1 MRSVSVREGLFCHT
15 ECSVKGV
22 CFGRVHRHELYDEP
36 NPVAVR
42 ARRAASSRSSAWR
55 TTCSSGGSALG
66 ACWPRRRSARA
77 ARRCAPAGLGAAPSA
92 VRAAP
97 PHMRGPARSRPA
109 RAGLGRGPGARAARA
124 PRIASTLP
132 RPDKSSAR
140 RSCGR
145 STLARLP
152 ARRRESTSSRA
163 SLQRPSATCSPSP
176 KPARTTSAWAG
187 EISWMCGAAP
197 AMRCA

>member
-1 MRSVSVREGLFCHT
+1 MFRSY
-15 ECSVKGV
+15 GV
-22 CFGRVHRHELYDEP
+22 FGRGCVFGRLYRHELYDEP

-42 ARRAASSRSSAWR
+42 ARRAASSRSSACC
-55 TTCSSGGSALG
+55 TTFSSGACAWAFAATPALSSRSSSMRARRSGRCSS
-66 ACWPRRRSARA
+66 
-77 ARRCAPAGLGAAPSA
+77 AAPSA
-92 VRAAP
+92 Q

-109 RAGLGRGPGARAARA
+109 RVGPGRCPGARAARA
-124 PRIASTLP
+124 PRTRARCRALTS
-132 RPDKSSAR
+132 SSAR

-163 SLQRPSATCSPSP
+163 SLQSPSATCSPSP
-176 KPARTTSAWAG
+176 KPARTTSAWVG